1 MIREQVV
8 ITPVN
13 ITKAG
18 QVKHFQVKLPKNA
31 KRIIGIELGG
41 RILTHGE
48 VAIIRDTPFFSP
60 VAGGVEGSSGSAGG
74 AASGSGSSGSSG
86 EIRLSGLFKRN
97 KLIGEVKLQSCEEAN
112 IFYAGHLQTDENIAM
127 GDFSQSRTWVP
138 SAFTHQAQSFEERVI
153 VDGESTMIQGMY
165 RDRLGE
171 QTKVNYNYIVNVYV
185 WIEIEEPIIKQ

>member
-18 QVKHFQVKLPKNA
+18 QVRHFQVKLPKNA

-41 RILTHGE
+41 RLLTHGE
-48 VAIIRDTPFFSP
+48 VAIIREPIKYSP
-60 VAGGVEGSSGSAGG
+60 VVGGIEGSVGSSG
-74 AASGSGSSGSSG
+74 SGSSG
-86 EIRLSGLFKRN
+86 EIRPSGLFKRN
-97 KLIGEVKLQSCEEAN
+97 TLIGEVKLQSCEEAN

-127 GDFSQSRTWVP
+127 GDFSQSRTWLP
-138 SAFTHQAQSFEERVI
+138 SAFTHQAQSFEERVV

-171 QTKVNYNYIVNVYV
+171 QNKINYNYLVNVYV